1 MGFINSK
8 DKVGSSLF
16 LLFSLCYLNFTF
28 EIPVDLI
35 FGDELFTARTLPIC
49 LSVMAIS
56 LSLIHLFLPVS
67 KDRSDHISVAVS
79 GFEWQLCLSLM
90 LLMLAYGLT
99 FEFFGFVIGT
109 FIFLVLGFFIMRE
122 RRIVLLVSVATGL
135 VLFMWTILTQLF
147 DIYLDSGDLYRLVAG

>member
-1 MGFINSK
+1 
-8 DKVGSSLF
+8 
-16 LLFSLCYLNFTF
+16 
-28 EIPVDLI
+28 
-35 FGDELFTARTLPIC
+35 
-49 LSVMAIS
+49 
-56 LSLIHLFLPVS
+56 
-67 KDRSDHISVAVS
+67 VS